1 MFFRDRTATWTII
14 LLNRQEKWNGIRG
27 GTRAGVR
34 EQLKLSAVV
43 PMKDRDSLRFA
54 VRQRARRYVIL
65 HAELQVWAEKLTLKT
80 QNQSE
85 TGSAPGVVGARHEPR
100 FKLEVDVSIRTRS
113 RGVLAG
119 YTVDISESGISAM
132 LKIEVPLSEIVAL
145 AFIVPIGRVIIPAMV
160 RQRDCFRYGFQFI
173 GSGAAQEVIRS
184 TCRQLA
190 VEQTLL
196 RDQAVPPG

>member
-1 MFFRDRTATWTII
+1 MVLGQLCDRLKFPVSAPIRDRDPLRLA
-14 LLNRQEKWNGIRG
+14 LNRRQAWGGEAKLKAQDQSANGSEPG
-27 GTRAGVR
+27 
-34 EQLKLSAVV
+34 LVV
-43 PMKDRDSLRFA
+43 S
-54 VRQRARRYVIL
+54 
-65 HAELQVWAEKLTLKT
+65 
-80 QNQSE
+80 
-85 TGSAPGVVGARHEPR
+85 RHEPR

-132 LKIEVPLSEIVAL
+132 LKIEVPLSEIVEL

>member
-132 LKIEVPLSEIVAL
+132 LKIEVPLSEIVEL
-145 AFIVPIGRVIIPAMV
+145 GFMLPIGRVNISAMV
-160 RQRDCFRYGFQFI
+160 RQRDAFRYGFQFI
-173 GSGAAQEVIRS
+173 GSDATQDVIRS

-190 VEQTLL
+190 VEQSL
-196 RDQAVPPG
+196 REP